1 MDSALG
7 SRPSALGKAVAYY
20 AGASAALIAVAVAV
34 FMVLYDDDVAR
45 RAVWISAVVAFAV
58 QLFAFA
64 IAKLMSTANHGI
76 AGWGLGAAISL
87 VTLVLYGV
95 IVRGTSL
102 PQGVALVSLA
112 TFLFITELIE
122 PPLLN
127 V

>member
-1 MDSALG
+1 MRRAI
-7 SRPSALGKAVAYY
+7 AFY
-20 AGASAALIAVAVAV
+20 AGASAALIAVAVVV
-34 FMVLYDDDVAR
+34 FMVLYDDDAAR

-58 QLFAFA
+58 QLVAFA
-64 IAKLMSTANHGI
+64 IAKLMSAANHGI